1 MILTNKN
8 FSFCKEVGIL
18 KENFSISTALNTI
31 YNTMTKDRFVDKEF
45 AKQFRNLTES
55 SSSINRYMCV
65 IYQYNI
71 DLDYVVNNKSYNGQI
86 SNFGRCGGP
95 DSLNITQYYGK
106 GDYTVVKDLS
116 QTYASKIPAW
126 NEANVFTYEELRA
139 ALGKVIEGKLPSGW
153 QRYESRSWDVSAYL
167 VPVIY
172 IKMEYKGKIYGFS
185 FNLHNG
191 CYSCKNYPTDR
202 STFNRAT
209 KAQKL
214 AKVASITSMI
224 FTGSFTLITLLSEEL
239 FIFPLIGLVAALVGF
254 FINKKSFKKY
264 ESTIENDPKISI
276 FKVASVPL
284 IISLAAF
291 IFSLIAFL

>member
-8 FSFCKEVGIL
+8 FTFCKEVGIL
-18 KENFSISTALNTI
+18 KENFSISTALKTI
-31 YNTMTKDRFVDKEF
+31 YNNMMKDQFIDKEF
-45 AKQFRNLTES
+45 AEQFKKLTES
-55 SSSINRYMCV
+55 SPNIKRYLCV

-95 DSLNITQYYGK
+95 DSLNITKYYGQ

-116 QTYASKIPAW
+116 QTYASKIPVW

-139 ALGKVIEGKLPSGW
+139 ALGKVIEEKLPNGW
-153 QRYESRSWDVSAYL
+153 QKYQSRSWDVSAYL

-172 IKMEYKGKIYGFS
+172 IRMEYKGKIYGLS

-191 CYSCKNYPTDR
+191 YNNSKNYPTDK
-202 STFNRAT
+202 STYNKAV
-209 KAQKL
+209 KAQKI
-214 AKVASITSMI
+214 AKIATTASMI
-224 FTGSFTLITLLSEEL
+224 ITGLLTIITLLSESL
-239 FIFPLIGLVAALVGF
+239 FILPLIGLIAALVGF

-264 ESTIENDPKISI
+264 LKEIENDPNKPITKII
-276 FKVASVPL
+276 SVPL

-291 IFSLIAFL
+291 LFSIFGIL